1 MRKLEFPNECKR
13 WKSLSHQER
22 RPFVEEAERLR
33 VQHMQD
39 HPNYKYRP
47 RRKKNSKRNVT
58 TTTTVSSNAQSSSS
72 TSPKSITNRNNGHIK
87 NSKKL
92 NHLNCNT
99 DDNNLISPTLSSTS
113 SSSALLYSH
122 QQQQQQQQIPSSQ
135 LMVAT
140 HDMADNS
147 SISSPSLDYG
157 GVQTPDSSP
166 HGSPISSALNPQSN
180 DIIYNNNNRFNQ
192 HSPRSFYH
200 NHNNYTANS
209 TTGQQLSSIGSMNN
223 SIQSSSGRQTTATTL
238 VMNDQISLTNPL
250 DYPPPPPLS
259 SLSQQGK
266 GNSRETIKSLPT
278 PELSPV
284 ENDLHHSNHHHHH
297 LLHNQQHGYGLH
309 TSGSQHHPHHHHQH
323 YHSPMNDLH
332 TMYPPVPS
340 SQQQSIFH
348 HNHHT
353 QQQQQQFHHAQ
364 TYGVDNNNK
373 SLATKSLANN
383 DNELNNSNQ
392 KSSTDPFNELLNRF
406 SGSSTFLRNVCP
418 PYSYRHHQQ
427 QQQQLSPPN
436 HQSDSSSSA
445 INTVGDDQRNCS
457 PYSGMEKSPMNYPYD
472 QPPAQP
478 RSMLQHQLELPI
490 NNNESSSS
498 VSSILPISSS
508 SSYHHHRS
516 WSTPIESSMMMNQT
530 LYGYSSMYNHNNNIK
545 NESKPELSMYT
556 GNVYQSNDTNLYY
569 GQNNF
574 EIGGG
579 DGRISNSNNDPNI
592 AFHYGTNNNNNNSP
606 GSNPIISN
614 ELHSDLISTSGNG
627 GMDGTATSISSSL
640 LTTATPTT
648 TPTTTMNNYNHCD
661 SSSNSEL
668 IAALAETREI
678 IS

>member
-1 MRKLEFPNECKR
+1 
-13 WKSLSHQER
+13 
-22 RPFVEEAERLR
+22 
-33 VQHMQD
+33 
-39 HPNYKYRP
+39 
-47 RRKKNSKRNVT
+47 
-58 TTTTVSSNAQSSSS
+58 
-72 TSPKSITNRNNGHIK
+72 
-87 NSKKL
+87 
-92 NHLNCNT
+92 
-99 DDNNLISPTLSSTS
+99 
-113 SSSALLYSH
+113 
-122 QQQQQQQQIPSSQ
+122 
-135 LMVAT
+135 MVAT

-180 DIIYNNNNRFNQ
+180 DIIYNNNNNRFNQ

-284 ENDLHHSNHHHHH
+284 ENDLHHSNHHHHL

-353 QQQQQQFHHAQ
+353 QQQQQFHHAQ

-373 SLATKSLANN
+373 SLATKSLANT
-383 DNELNNSNQ
+383 DSELNNSNQ

-436 HQSDSSSSA
+436 QQSDSSSSA

-508 SSYHHHRS
+508 SSSYHHHRS

-574 EIGGG
+574 EIGGNG

-592 AFHYGTNNNNNNSP
+592 AFHYGTNNINNNNSP

-627 GMDGTATSISSSL
+627 GMEGTATSISSSL

>member
-22 RPFVEEAERLR
+22 RPFVEEAERL
-33 VQHMQD
+33 H
-39 HPNYKYRP
+39 
-47 RRKKNSKRNVT
+47 
-58 TTTTVSSNAQSSSS
+58 
-72 TSPKSITNRNNGHIK
+72 
-87 NSKKL
+87 
-92 NHLNCNT
+92 
-99 DDNNLISPTLSSTS
+99 
-113 SSSALLYSH
+113 
-122 QQQQQQQQIPSSQ
+122 
-135 LMVAT
+135 
-140 HDMADNS
+140 
-147 SISSPSLDYG
+147 YG

-278 PELSPV
+278 PEL
-284 ENDLHHSNHHHHH
+284 
-297 LLHNQQHGYGLH
+297 
-309 TSGSQHHPHHHHQH
+309 
-323 YHSPMNDLH
+323 
-332 TMYPPVPS
+332 
-340 SQQQSIFH
+340 
-348 HNHHT
+348 
-353 QQQQQQFHHAQ
+353 
-364 TYGVDNNNK
+364 
-373 SLATKSLANN
+373 
-383 DNELNNSNQ
+383 
-392 KSSTDPFNELLNRF
+392 
-406 SGSSTFLRNVCP
+406 
-418 PYSYRHHQQ
+418 
-427 QQQQLSPPN
+427 
-436 HQSDSSSSA
+436 
-445 INTVGDDQRNCS
+445 
-457 PYSGMEKSPMNYPYD
+457 
-472 QPPAQP
+472 
-478 RSMLQHQLELPI
+478 
-490 NNNESSSS
+490 
-498 VSSILPISSS
+498 
-508 SSYHHHRS
+508 S